1 MFRFAQVWSRVFDDP
16 VDWWATVEALVPTLA
31 VGWGSAVLARWL
43 ANSALR
49 AFLGESLPSDSPLIR
64 TLLRIVFVTTWGLVT
79 AVLLFPAFA
88 VTGLHPKIGRTMSD
102 ISTWV
107 FSSGLRILLIIV
119 IAYALCRLT
128 DLLVRRFE
136 HELTD
141 GASLDSLE
149 HTKRA
154 RTLGFAVNKL
164 VTILI
169 VAIAIVTILNELGV
183 NVGPVLT
190 GAGIAGLSIGIGAQS
205 LVKDVLNGFFLILE
219 DQVRV
224 GDDVEI
230 NGTSGLVEQINLR
243 TIVLRDVRGTVHV
256 FPHGSVDTLAN
267 QSKDFSH
274 YVIDLNISFK
284 EDPDRV
290 SSIVHEVDRDLRN
303 DPKFAPLI
311 LQPAQIHGVVGF
323 SDWAMQLRIQIKT
336 LPQKQWGVGREFRK
350 RLRMALNRHGIENP
364 YPALRRP

>member
-1 MFRFAQVWSRVFDDP
+1 MLQVWSRFFDDP
-16 VDWWATVEALVPTLA
+16 VDWWAIVEALVPTLII
-31 VGWGSAVLARWL
+31 GWGGAVVARWL
-43 ANSALR
+43 ATSALR
-49 AFLGESLPSDSPLIR
+49 AFLGDSLPSDSPLIR
-64 TLLRIVFVTTWGLVT
+64 TLLRIVFITAWVLII
-79 AVLLFPAFA
+79 AVLLFPAFDI
-88 VTGLHPKIGRTMSD
+88 TGLHPKIGRTLSD

-107 FSSGLRILLIIV
+107 FSSGLRIMLIV
-119 IAYALCRLT
+119 LVAYALCRTT
-128 DLLVRRFE
+128 DLVVSRFE

-154 RTLGFAVNKL
+154 RTLGYAVNKI

-169 VAIAIVTILNELGV
+169 IAIAVVTILNELGV

-243 TIVLRDVRGTVHV
+243 TIVLRDIRGTVHV
-256 FPHGSVDTLAN
+256 FPHGSVDTIAN

-290 SSIVHEVDRDLRN
+290 SSVVHDVDRDLRS
-303 DPKFAPLI
+303 DPDFAPLI
-311 LQPAQIHGVVGF
+311 LQPAQVHGVVGF

-336 LPQKQWGVGREFRK
+336 LPQKQWAVGREFRK
-350 RLRMALNRHGIENP
+350 RLRMALNRAGIENP
-364 YPALRRP
+364 YPALRRPS

>member
-1 MFRFAQVWSRVFDDP
+1 MWSRFFDDP
-16 VDWWATVEALVPTLA
+16 LDWWLILEALVPTLIL
-31 VGWGSAVLARWL
+31 GWGGALVARWL
-43 ANSALR
+43 ATSALR
-49 AFLGESLPSDSPLIR
+49 AFLGDSLPADNPLIR
-64 TLLRIVFVTTWGLVT
+64 TLVRIVFIITWVLV
-79 AVLLFPAFA
+79 ALVLLFPAFNIA
-88 VTGLHPKIGRTMSD
+88 GLHPKIGRTLSD
-102 ISTWV
+102 ISMWV
-107 FSSGLRILLIIV
+107 FSSGLRVLLIV
-119 IAYALCRLT
+119 LVAYALCRMTALM
-128 DLLVRRFE
+128 VQRFE

-154 RTLGFAVNKL
+154 RTLGFAVNKI

-169 VAIAIVTILNELGV
+169 VGIAVVTILNELGV
-183 NVGPVLT
+183 NVGPVMT

-243 TIVLRDVRGTVHV
+243 TIVLRDIRGTVHV
-256 FPHGSVDTLAN
+256 FPNGSVTTLAN

-290 SSIVHEVDRDLRN
+290 SSVVNEVDSDLRS
-303 DPKFAPLI
+303 DPDFAPLI
-311 LQPAQIHGVVGF
+311 LEPVRIHGLVGF
-323 SDWAMQLRIQIKT
+323 SDWSMQLRIQIKT
-336 LPQKQWGVGREFRK
+336 VPQKQWTVGREFRK

-364 YPALRRP
+364 YPALRRAL